1 MNGSIR
7 IHTGRQSNRR
17 LVALVAAFVLA
28 GAIAGHARTAVA
40 EGAGP
45 TKSQPLRKTPTPQ
58 LSPDLVAAKQAYEEA
73 LRAFNLGQWDEAIAG
88 FQKSYKLSGDAALLF
103 NVAQAQRQAGHV
115 KEAIVAY
122 KAFLR
127 EKPGTPRREMI
138 EAKLKELESAAEA
151 KTAAAKPTESPA
163 QPDRLADTWEDPF
176 APRPGTLPA
185 PTDSHATTTGS
196 LAQAPPSSA
205 PTSTAAKPPVPG
217 ESRPAETP
225 VALPVAPATT
235 VPVGTLPAP
244 PTPSP
249 GSPEPSALSITP
261 AARFSAAEPVLAS
274 STPSADIRK
283 VADRQEALDLRQKPA
298 SEQGSTASGSGS
310 RWWLWTGIGAVVAA
324 GVVTAVVLSTRG
336 PQRDGTCPSG
346 FDGCLQLGK

>member
-1 MNGSIR
+1 
-7 IHTGRQSNRR
+7 

-28 GAIAGHARTAVA
+28 GAIAGQARTAVA

-45 TKSQPLRKTPTPQ
+45 TKSQPLRKTPTSQ

-73 LRAFNLGQWDEAIAG
+73 LRAFNLGQWDEAVAG

-115 KEAIVAY
+115 KEAITAY

-127 EKPGTPRREMI
+127 EKPGTLRREMI

-176 APRPGTLPA
+176 APKPGTLPA
-185 PTDSHATTTGS
+185 PTDSPAPTTGS
-196 LAQAPPSSA
+196 KAQAPPSSA
-205 PTSTAAKPPVPG
+205 PASTAAKPPVTG

-244 PTPSP
+244 LTASPS
-249 GSPEPSALSITP
+249 SREPSAVGH
-261 AARFSAAEPVLAS
+261 SASKIFDSRAGAGLVNP
-274 STPSADIRK
+274 PADIGK
-283 VADRQEALDLRQKPA
+283 AADRQEAPDLRLEPA
-298 SEQGSTASGSGS
+298 GEQGSTASGSGS

-346 FDGCLQLGK
+346 FDGCLQVGK